1 MKVWGGTEL
10 SSIGVVIHDFKFGG
24 SERIAIRLANYWAGN
39 GFSVTVFCA
48 SVQGEMRHLLCDSV
62 RVVCT
67 SPVLSR
73 HYGSMYQ
80 LARRARWY
88 FSENPVDFCY
98 IPGNYHW
105 LVTHE
110 LARLPVSSRPVLV
123 SQISSLIYKPGRSRF
138 RQMLFNLRMRYLLSR
153 SDLVVAMDRMSARQ
167 SNAIL
172 HRTDTLV
179 IPLPA
184 LDATGAPPTPRPATL
199 SVVAAGRLTEQK
211 GFDDLVRAFALV
223 RRALPQAQLTICGEG
238 EERPALEQLIR
249 SYGLEDAVTLVG
261 YVQNIRPY
269 LDRNAIFVLSS
280 RREGYGAV
288 LLEALEAGRYVVT
301 TDCTPAV
308 YDIFDDGVCGK
319 VVPPNNPKALAEG
332 LVEALQNGR
341 DITHLVGERVARF
354 RINVGA
360 QMYIAAVES
369 KLHARRG

>member
-1 MKVWGGTEL
+1 MGRTQL
-10 SSIGVVIHDFKFGG
+10 SSIGIVIHDFRFGG
-24 SERIAIRLANYWAGN
+24 SERIAIRLANYWAAN
-39 GFSVTVFCA
+39 GFLVTVLCA
-48 SVQGEMRHLLCDSV
+48 SMQGEMRHLLSASV
-62 RVVCT
+62 RVVCP
-67 SPVLSR
+67 SPILSR

-80 LARRARWY
+80 LARKARRY
-88 FSENPVDFCY
+88 FVENPVDFCY

-105 LVTHE
+105 PVTYA
-110 LARLPVSSRPVLV
+110 LARLPLSVRPVIV

-138 RQMLFNLRMRYLLSR
+138 SQMLFNLRMRCLLSR
-153 SDLVVAMDRMSARQ
+153 SDIVVAMDCLSAQQ

-184 LDATGAPPTPRPATL
+184 LDATGAPPVPRPATL

-211 GFDDLVRAFALV
+211 GFDDLIKAFAQV
-223 RRALPQAQLTICGEG
+223 RRALPQARLTICGEG
-238 EERPALEQLIR
+238 EERHALEQLIR
-249 SYGLEDAVTLVG
+249 RYGLEDGVKLEG
-261 YVQNIRPY
+261 YVQDIRPY

-319 VVPPNNPKALAEG
+319 VVPPNNPTALAEG
-332 LVEALQNGR
+332 LVEALRSGQ
-341 DITHLVGERVARF
+341 DITQLVDERVARF

-360 QMYIAAVES
+360 QMYIAAVENRMR
-369 KLHARRG
+369 AGRE

>member
-1 MKVWGGTEL
+1 M
-10 SSIGVVIHDFKFGG
+10 
-24 SERIAIRLANYWAGN
+24 
-39 GFSVTVFCA
+39 
-48 SVQGEMRHLLCDSV
+48 
-62 RVVCT
+62 
-67 SPVLSR
+67 
-73 HYGSMYQ
+73 
-80 LARRARWY
+80 
-88 FSENPVDFCY
+88 
-98 IPGNYHW
+98 
-105 LVTHE
+105 
-110 LARLPVSSRPVLV
+110 
-123 SQISSLIYKPGRSRF
+123 
-138 RQMLFNLRMRYLLSR
+138 
-153 SDLVVAMDRMSARQ
+153 VAMDRMSARQ